1 MASTYSTPAPP
12 AAETTKRINKSF
24 GVWDFTAASVWLGPD
39 LASTVPD
46 VRLDMVD
53 LSAPID
59 EQVTIMSRA
68 CAELG
73 FFRIPISSVDPVIA
87 ARAWEAAAAF
97 FALPAEAKAR
107 VGFPEPGYPYGYSP
121 FGFESLAKSAGD
133 SAAPA
138 DLKESLSVGPDCIG
152 LSANKAQDSPDSAA
166 DDTWIRSPSLWPAE
180 LPELRPA
187 WEAYFQAL
195 SGVAGRLMSV
205 MALALD
211 LPADHFD
218 SLIDRPITSMRAIN
232 YPAMQDPP
240 ATGSLRAG
248 AHSDYGT
255 LTILRTDDV
264 AGLEIQQPDGS
275 WSAVASEPDSFV
287 VNLGDSIAQW
297 TNDRWRSTVHRVALT
312 SSDQRQSFAF
322 FHMANWNA
330 SIECLPT
337 CIEAGETPRHV
348 AVDAGPWL
356 MQKFQATVM

>member
-1 MASTYSTPAPP
+1 
-12 AAETTKRINKSF
+12 
-24 GVWDFTAASVWLGPD
+24 
-39 LASTVPD
+39 
-46 VRLDMVD
+46 MVD

-59 EQVTIMSRA
+59 EQVAIMGRA

-73 FFRIPISSVDPVIA
+73 FFRIPVSSVDPVIA
-87 ARAWEAAAAF
+87 ARAWDAAAAF
-97 FALPAEAKAR
+97 FALPAEVKAR
-107 VGFPEPGYPYGYSP
+107 VGFPEPGYPYGYSA
-121 FGFESLAKSAGD
+121 FGFESLAKSSGD
-133 SAAPA
+133 MAAPA
-138 DLKESLSVGPDCIG
+138 DQKESLSVGPDCLDDGSAGQGVIG
-152 LSANKAQDSPDSAA
+152 PDAE
-166 DDTWIRSPSLWPAE
+166 DTWIRSPSLWPAE

-205 MALALD
+205 MAFALD

-232 YPAMQDPP
+232 YPAIPDEPTT
-240 ATGSLRAG
+240 ASLRAG

-264 AGLEIQQPDGS
+264 AGLEIQQPDGT
-275 WSAVASEPDSFV
+275 WSAVVSEPDSFV

-312 SSDQRQSFAF
+312 SPEQRQSFAF
-322 FHMANWNA
+322 FHMANWDA

-337 CIEAGETPRHV
+337 CLEAGETPRH
-348 AVDAGPWL
+348 APVDAGPWL
-356 MQKFQATVM
+356 MQKFQATVL